1 MEPLAEVLQKLV
13 ESLLVHS
20 SLADHV
26 QLQARLFR
34 HSHYH
39 RPVASVDVFLVHC
52 QTCVLAAILFRL
64 ERLFREVDLV

>member
-1 MEPLAEVLQKLV
+1 MEPLTEALQKLV
-13 ESLLVHS
+13 ESLLVHG

-26 QLQARLFR
+26 QFQARLFR

-39 RPVASVDVFLVHC
+39 RPVPSVDVFLVYC